1 MMKIP
6 SSLRT
11 LGLAWSLAL
20 LTMCPA
26 WAGTAVPTVLVKT
39 AGNASGF
46 ELDGVVQARQ
56 QAAVA
61 AQVSG
66 NVLALLVK
74 AGDTVKAGQL
84 LLRIDDRDAAA
95 GLARAEAGVA
105 QANAEW
111 RNAKVAVERNT
122 DLRAK
127 GFVSQAALD
136 VAQTQLSGA
145 QAGLQQAQ
153 SARSQA
159 VLARGFAAVTA
170 PFAGVVLNTQVDA
183 GDLATPG
190 RPLLTLYAPGALRAV
205 VQVPSSRAAQAL
217 AASAVQVQ
225 LPDGRWTTPSQ
236 RQVLPLTDPVS
247 QTVEWRLDLAA
258 PQMTGLS
265 PGQSLRVRFDAASS
279 SASANAN
286 ASVPATATDQVI
298 NVPASAVLRRGEL
311 EAVYVVQGPHF
322 VLRAVRL
329 GQVRSGGVDVLAG
342 LRADERIALDG
353 VRAGLADAV
362 PAQ

>member
-1 MMKIP
+1 MMTHS
-6 SSLRT
+6 SSLRPW
-11 LGLAWSLAL
+11 GLACLIALTLAV
-20 LTMCPA
+20 PA
-26 WAGTAVPTVLVKT
+26 WAGQPVATVLVKT
-39 AGNASGF
+39 TGSASGF

-74 AGDTVKAGQL
+74 AGDRVKTGQL
-84 LLRIDDRDAAA
+84 LVRIDDRDVAA

-105 QANAEW
+105 QASAEL
-111 RNAKVAVERNT
+111 RNATVSVERQT

-136 VAQTQLSGA
+136 MAQTQLSA
-145 QAGLQQAQ
+145 ARAGLQQAQ

-159 VLARGFAAVTA
+159 ALARGFAAVTA
-170 PFAGVVLNTQVDA
+170 PFDGVVLSTQVDA

-205 VQVPSSRAAQAL
+205 VQVPASRASLAQSAG
-217 AASAVQVQ
+217 AVQLQ
-225 LPDGRWTTPSQ
+225 LPDGAWVTPVQ

-247 QTVEWRLDLAA
+247 QTVEWRLDLAGQ
-258 PQMTGLS
+258 QMTGLS
-265 PGQSLRVRFDAASS
+265 PGQSLRVRFEAPSNPTGV
-279 SASANAN
+279 ASADPVIQ
-286 ASVPATATDQVI
+286 VPT
-298 NVPASAVLRRGEL
+298 SAVLRRGEL
-311 EAVYVVQGPHF
+311 EAVYVAQGQRF

-329 GQVRSGGVDVLAG
+329 GATRSGGVDVLAG
-342 LRADERIALDG
+342 LQPRERIALDG
-353 VRAGLADAV
+353 VKAGLAGAV
-362 PAQ
+362 PAP

>member
-6 SSLRT
+6 SSLRPV
-11 LGLAWSLAL
+11 GLTWALAL
-20 LTMCPA
+20 MVALPA
-26 WAGTAVPTVLVKT
+26 WAATPVPTVRVTT
-39 AGNASGF
+39 AGNTSGF

-56 QAAVA
+56 QVALA

-74 AGDTVKAGQL
+74 AGDRVKAGQAV
-84 LLRIDDRDAAA
+84 LRIDDRDAAA

-136 VAQTQLSGA
+136 VAQTQLSAA

-159 VLARGFAAVTA
+159 ALARGFATVTA
-170 PFAGVVLNTQVDA
+170 PFDGVVLNTQVDA

-205 VQVPSSRAAQAL
+205 VQVPSSRAAQAQ
-217 AASAVQVQ
+217 AASTLQVQ
-225 LPDGRWTTPSQ
+225 LPDGRWANPSQ
-236 RQVLPLTDPVS
+236 HQMLPLTDPVS

-258 PQMTGLS
+258 AQMTGLS
-265 PGQSLRVRFDAASS
+265 PGQSLRVRFDVASGSATTAA
-279 SASANAN
+279 N
-286 ASVPATATDQVI
+286 PAGQVI

-311 EAVYVVQGPHF
+311 EAVYVAQGQHF

-329 GQVRSGGVDVLAG
+329 GQTRSSGVDVLAG

-362 PAQ
+362 PAP